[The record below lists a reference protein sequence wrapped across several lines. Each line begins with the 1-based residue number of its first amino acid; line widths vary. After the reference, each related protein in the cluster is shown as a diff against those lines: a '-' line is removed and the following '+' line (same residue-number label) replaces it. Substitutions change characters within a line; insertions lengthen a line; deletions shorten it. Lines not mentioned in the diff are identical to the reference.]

1 MAENKMAENKDEV
14 FLTTEE
20 ENLKNRIRYLE
31 GELMAIREKAKVLA
45 KVPPLTIRVDAA
57 TKQIA
62 QDIVDYISDIKGIG
76 KFA

>member
-31 GELMAIREKAKVLA
+31 GELMAIKEKAKVLA